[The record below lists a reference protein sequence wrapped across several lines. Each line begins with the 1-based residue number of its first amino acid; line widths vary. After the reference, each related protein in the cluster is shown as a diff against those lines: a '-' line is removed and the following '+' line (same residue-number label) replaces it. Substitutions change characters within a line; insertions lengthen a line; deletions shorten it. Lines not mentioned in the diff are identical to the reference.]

1 MTNIT
6 SSLNK
11 RAAANRNWTEGSVI
25 QNIFLLSWPMIIL
38 ALLYTVNLIFE
49 LIWLGRLGAASIAGV
64 GIAGFVVVLVITIK
78 TGISAGE
85 RALVARF
92 IGGGDIAGAN
102 RVVGQAFV
110 ISAVYGV
117 LVALVGILFTTQIF
131 SLFNL
136 EAAAS
141 AEGAAYLRIVLTFW
155 VTEAFWITSFSIMQ
169 ASGDPMTPMKIAVFI
184 RVVNAVIYPVLILG
198 WWIFPRLGVRGAAIS
213 YIITTTLGMTIC
225 LWIFFTGRTRLRLTL
240 KELYPDYRLMWRIM
254 RIGIPGSAMGLGK
267 TFGDLVLTSFMIPFG
282 TLALAVHNS
291 IFRIESFINAPGLG
305 LGFGSGV
312 LVGQNLGAGQPRQ
325 AARSG
330 WLALGLVAGFMI
342 CCSVLLFVWSDS
354 IMGFFSVDPDFVKLG
369 SAFLHIA
376 ITGYLAMS
384 IVYVM
389 QNCIPGSGDTM
400 TPMFITLAMYWI
412 VQLPLA
418 FYLSKY
424 TGLGAYGVRWAI
436 VISFTLGAIVYI
448 AHFWRGK
455 WKDKKI

>member
-1 MTNIT
+1 MTNIP

-11 RAAANRNWTEGSVI
+11 RATVNRNWTEGSVV
-25 QNIFLLSWPMIIL
+25 QNMLLLSWPMIVL

-49 LIWLGRLGAASIAGV
+49 LVWVGRLGAASIAGV
-64 GIAGFVVVLVITIK
+64 GIAGFIVVLVITIK
-78 TGISAGE
+78 SGISAGE
-85 RALVARF
+85 RAMVARF
-92 IGGGDIAGAN
+92 IGAGDIAGAN

-110 ISAVYGV
+110 ISAAYSA

-131 SLFNL
+131 SLFDL
-136 EAAAS
+136 EADAL

-155 VTEAFWITSFSIMQ
+155 VTEAFWITSFSVMQ
-169 ASGDPMTPMKIAVFI
+169 ASGDAITPMKIAVII
-184 RVVNAVIYPVLILG
+184 RVVNAVIYPILILG

-213 YIITTTLGMTIC
+213 YIITTALGMAIC
-225 LWIFFTGRTRLRLTL
+225 LWILFTGRTRLRLTL
-240 KELYPDYRLMWRIM
+240 KEFYPDYRIIWRIM
-254 RIGIPGSAMGLGK
+254 RIGIPGSVMGLGK
-267 TFGDLVLTSFMIPFG
+267 TFGDLVLTWFMIPFG
-282 TLALAVHNS
+282 TLALAAHNS

-312 LVGQNLGAGQPRQ
+312 LVGQNLGAGQPRR

-330 WLALGLVAGFMI
+330 WLALGLVAGFI
-342 CCSVLLFVWSDS
+342 ISCSVVLFVWSES
-354 IMGFFSVDPDFVKLG
+354 IIGFFSTDPDFVKLG

-389 QNCIPGSGDTM
+389 QNCISGSGDTM
-400 TPMFITLAMYWI
+400 TPMLITLAMCWI

-418 FYLSKY
+418 FLLSRF

-436 VISFTLGAIVYI
+436 VISFIVGAIVYI
-448 AHFWRGK
+448 THFWRGK
-455 WKDKKI
+455 WKYKKI